1 MKKTLVVRSDFS
13 HRRMRNLGILFV
25 LIGLFLL
32 MFTFGYYIF
41 NNTDQDIL
49 HLDVRENPKNI
60 ILFWEP
66 IIGGFLFVLG
76 IIMISRYEYIEE
88 IDA

>member
-66 IIGGFLFVLG
+66 QKKKIFVKANERLTTKLCV
-76 IIMISRYEYIEE
+76 SL
-88 IDA
+88 

>member
-1 MKKTLVVRSDFS
+1 MRKSFLVNSNIS
-13 HRRMRNLGILFV
+13 HRRLRNLGILFV
-25 LIGLFLL
+25 LIALFLL
-32 MFTFGYYIF
+32 VFTFGYYIF

-49 HLDVRENPKNI
+49 HLDVKESSKNI

-66 IIGGFLFVLG
+66 IIGGFLLILG
-76 IIMISRYEYIEE
+76 IAMISRFEYIEE